1 MVEEPCTSALA
12 AGVGEV
18 DSGLCDDDDDD
29 DGSCDN
35 DGMWICGICGFGIL
49 REILNWEHEFG

>member
-18 DSGLCDDDDDD
+18 DSGLCDDDDD
-29 DGSCDN
+29 GSCDN
-35 DGMWICGICGFGIL
+35 DSG
-49 REILNWEHEFG
+49 